1 MKKKIIRKIVMILVF
16 IAAIIGFGFT
26 TNQTNEDLTTTM
38 AAATLPTITF
48 YYQDVEMNELHG
60 YVNEMDITKMRDSIL
75 PIADDRNVTLVVN
88 TYGGQMDSVS
98 YEIRSMDGQRL
109 VADAVLTDFDRTGNL
124 ATISFEVQNLLEKEQ
139 EYMMVLTVSDGS
151 RDIYYYTRIMQTSD
165 CYVDECLE
173 FAMTFHDYTFREDAG
188 DFIPT
193 YMDPATGDATTLNY
207 VDLTCTLKQITWADF
222 EGTVLGDVVAS
233 FKEINDS
240 YNVVVL
246 KYMMTSINDLGEV
259 EYYNIEEYYRLR
271 ETETRMYVLNF
282 ERTMNQIFYK
292 ENTFLTDSGR
302 IQLGIRDTDVEYRFN
317 EAGDVIAF
325 VQEGEL
331 WCYNV
336 STNELAQVYS
346 FRSLEGIDAREN
358 WSEHDISIV
367 RLDEAGSVDFI
378 VSGYMNRGEHEGE
391 VGVGVYHYDGISHT
405 VEEEIFI
412 PVDQSY
418 QILKAELGQLLY
430 ENDQGEL
437 YLMMDG
443 DVYCINLQT
452 QTAGRIISELKDGCY
467 AISSSGRY
475 LAWVESDSQYTSSE
489 IRLMDMTDGS
499 VYEITES
506 RDSYLR
512 PLYFIDNDLIYGL
525 VKKED
530 LSMDAA
536 GNTESPMYALKI
548 MNTSEDGHDII
559 KTYEPEDSYISS
571 ITIEEHTILVNLV
584 KEVDGQ
590 YVANGDDSIMN
601 REAESE
607 DNVYITTIVTDA
619 RETQVQIALGKT
631 VRTGKTK
638 LITFQTLL
646 TDEEHTLS
654 LDTDSEKER
663 FYVYVKG
670 EVRLATDSIS
680 EAILLANKQLGIV
693 VDTSQQYIWMR
704 AHKTSC
710 QAFSGLA
717 PYDTD
722 ADADSIVQ
730 CVSAMLMREDS
741 GISVEELVEAG
752 QTPKEVLENTLK
764 DAIVLDLTGCTAEEI
779 IYYVSSGSPVFA
791 MTGADSAVLVIGYS
805 STYLYYYNPESGKK
819 ESVNMDDAVEWFAD
833 AGNIFFSYLK
843 K

>member
-109 VADAVLTDFDRTGNL
+109 VADAELTEFDRTGNL
-124 ATISFEVQNLLEKEQ
+124 ASCSFEVQNLLEKEQ
-139 EYMMVLTVSDGS
+139 EYMMVLSVSDGS
-151 RDIYYYTRIMQTSD
+151 RDIYYYTRIMQTTD

-222 EGTVLGDVVAS
+222 EGAVLGDVMAS

-246 KYMMTSINDLGEV
+246 RYMMTSVNDLGEV
-259 EYYNIEEYYRLR
+259 EYYNVEEYYRLR

-282 ERTMNQIFYK
+282 ERTMNQIFHK

-358 WSEHDISIV
+358 WREHDISIV

-443 DVYCINLQT
+443 DVYCINLTT

-489 IRLMDMTDGS
+489 IQLMDLTDGS

-506 RDSYLR
+506 KDSYLR

-530 LSMDAA
+530 LSTDAA

-559 KTYEPEDSYISS
+559 KTYAPEDSYISS
-571 ITIEEHTILVNLV
+571 IAIEEHTILVNLV

-590 YVANGDDSIMN
+590 YVANGDDAIMN

-607 DNVYITTIVTDA
+607 DNVYITTTVTDVK
-619 RETQVQIALGKT
+619 ETQVQIAFGKT
-631 VRTGKTK
+631 VGTDKTK

-646 TDEEHTLS
+646 TDEEHILS

-680 EAILLANKQLGIV
+680 DAILLANSQLGIV
-693 VDTSQQYIWMR
+693 VDTRQQYIWMR
-704 AHKTSC
+704 AHKTNC
-710 QAFSGLA
+710 QAFSNIA

-779 IYYVSSGSPVFA
+779 IYYVSNGSPVFA

>member
-1 MKKKIIRKIVMILVF
+1 MKKKIIRKIIMILVF

-60 YVNEMDITKMRDSIL
+60 YTREMDITKMRDSIL
-75 PIADDRNVTLVVN
+75 PIANDRKVTLVVN

-109 VADAVLTDFDRTGNL
+109 VADAELTEFDRTGNQ
-124 ATISFEVQNLLEKEQ
+124 ASCSFEVQNLLEKEQ

-151 RDIYYYTRIMQTSD
+151 RDIYYYTRIMQTTD

-173 FAMTFHDYTFREDAG
+173 FALTFHDYTFREDAG

-222 EGTVLGDVVAS
+222 EGTVLGDVMVS

-246 KYMMTSINDLGEV
+246 RYMMTSVNDLGEV

-282 ERTMNQIFYK
+282 ERTMNQIFHK

-336 STNELAQVYS
+336 STNELTQVYS
-346 FRSLEGIDAREN
+346 FRSIEGIDAREN
-358 WSEHDISIV
+358 WREHDISIV

-418 QILKAELGQLLY
+418 QVLKAELGQLLY
-430 ENDQGEL
+430 ENDQDEL

-443 DVYCINLQT
+443 DVYLINLQT
-452 QTAGRIISELKDGCY
+452 QTAGKSISELKDGCY

-489 IRLMDMTDGS
+489 IRLMDLTNGS

-506 RDSYLR
+506 KESYLR

-530 LSMDAA
+530 LSTDAA

-559 KTYEPEDSYISS
+559 KTYQPEDSYISS
-571 ITIEEHTILVNLV
+571 IAIEEHTILVNLV

-590 YVANGDDSIMN
+590 YVANGDDAIMN

-607 DNVYITTIVTDA
+607 DNVYIATTVTDVK
-619 RETQVQIALGKT
+619 ETQVQIALGKT
-631 VRTGKTK
+631 VRTDKTK
-638 LITFQTLL
+638 RITFQTLL
-646 TDEEHTLS
+646 TDEEHSLS

-680 EAILLANKQLGIV
+680 DAILLANSQLGIV
-693 VDTSQQYIWMR
+693 VDTRQQYIWMR
-704 AHKTSC
+704 AHKTNC
-710 QAFSGLA
+710 PAFSGIA

-741 GISVEELVEAG
+741 GISVAELVEAG

-779 IYYVSSGSPVFA
+779 IYYVSNGSPVFA
-791 MTGADSAVLVIGYS
+791 MTGTDSAVLVIGYS
-805 STYLYYYNPESGKK
+805 SSYLYYYNPESGKK
-819 ESVNMDDAVEWFAD
+819 ESVNMDEATKWFAD

>member
-75 PIADDRNVTLVVN
+75 PIGDDRNVTLVVN

-109 VADAVLTDFDRTGNL
+109 VADAELTDFERTGNL
-124 ATISFEVQNLLEKEQ
+124 ASISFEVQNLLEKEQ

-233 FKEINDS
+233 FKEINAS

-292 ENTFLTDSGR
+292 ENTFLTESGR

-336 STNELAQVYS
+336 STNELAQVFS

-358 WSEHDISIV
+358 WSGHDISIV

-430 ENDQGEL
+430 ENDQDEL

-443 DVYCINLQT
+443 DVYLINLQT
-452 QTAGRIISELKDGCY
+452 QTADRIISELKDGCY
-467 AISSSGRY
+467 AISASGRY

-489 IRLMDMTDGS
+489 IRLMDMTNGS

-506 RDSYLR
+506 QDSYLR

-559 KTYEPEDSYISS
+559 KTYEPVDSYISS
-571 ITIEEHTILVNLV
+571 ITLEEHTILVNLV

-631 VRTGKTK
+631 VRTDKTK

-704 AHKTSC
+704 AHKTNC

>member
-1 MKKKIIRKIVMILVF
+1 MILVF

-109 VADAVLTDFDRTGNL
+109 VADAELTDFDRTGNL
-124 ATISFEVQNLLEKEQ
+124 AAISFEVQNLLEKEQ

-233 FKEINDS
+233 FKEINGS

-246 KYMMTSINDLGEV
+246 KYMMTSVNDLGEV

-346 FRSLEGIDAREN
+346 FRSLEGIDEREN

-430 ENDQGEL
+430 ENDQDEL

-443 DVYCINLQT
+443 DVYLINLQA

-467 AISSSGRY
+467 AISASGRY

-489 IRLMDMTDGS
+489 IHLMDMTDGS

-559 KTYEPEDSYISS
+559 KTYEPVDSYISS
-571 ITIEEHTILVNLV
+571 ITLEEHTILVNLV

-631 VRTGKTK
+631 VRTDKTK

>member
-1 MKKKIIRKIVMILVF
+1 
-16 IAAIIGFGFT
+16 
-26 TNQTNEDLTTTM
+26 
-38 AAATLPTITF
+38 
-48 YYQDVEMNELHG
+48 
-60 YVNEMDITKMRDSIL
+60 MDITKMRDSIL

-109 VADAVLTDFDRTGNL
+109 VADAELTEFDRTGNQ
-124 ATISFEVQNLLEKEQ
+124 ASCSFEVQNLLEKEQ

-222 EGTVLGDVVAS
+222 EGTVLGDVMAS

-240 YNVVVL
+240 YNVIVL
-246 KYMMTSINDLGEV
+246 RYMMTSVNDLGEV

-282 ERTMNQIFYK
+282 ERTMNQIFHK

-346 FRSLEGIDAREN
+346 FRSIEGIDAREN
-358 WSEHDISIV
+358 WREHDISIV

-378 VSGYMNRGEHEGE
+378 VSGYVNRGEHEGE

-430 ENDQGEL
+430 ENDQDEL
-437 YLMMDG
+437 YHMMDG
-443 DVYCINLQT
+443 DVYLINLQA

-467 AISSSGRY
+467 AISASGRY
-475 LAWVESDSQYTSSE
+475 LAWVESDSQYTSSG
-489 IRLMDMTDGS
+489 IHLMDMTDGS
-499 VYEITES
+499 V
-506 RDSYLR
+506 RD
-512 PLYFIDNDLIYGL
+512 YGI
-525 VKKED
+525 
-530 LSMDAA
+530 A
-536 GNTESPMYALKI
+536 G
-548 MNTSEDGHDII
+548 
-559 KTYEPEDSYISS
+559 
-571 ITIEEHTILVNLV
+571 
-584 KEVDGQ
+584 
-590 YVANGDDSIMN
+590 
-601 REAESE
+601 
-607 DNVYITTIVTDA
+607 
-619 RETQVQIALGKT
+619 
-631 VRTGKTK
+631 
-638 LITFQTLL
+638 
-646 TDEEHTLS
+646 
-654 LDTDSEKER
+654 
-663 FYVYVKG
+663 
-670 EVRLATDSIS
+670 
-680 EAILLANKQLGIV
+680 
-693 VDTSQQYIWMR
+693 
-704 AHKTSC
+704 
-710 QAFSGLA
+710 
-717 PYDTD
+717 
-722 ADADSIVQ
+722 
-730 CVSAMLMREDS
+730 
-741 GISVEELVEAG
+741 
-752 QTPKEVLENTLK
+752 
-764 DAIVLDLTGCTAEEI
+764 
-779 IYYVSSGSPVFA
+779 
-791 MTGADSAVLVIGYS
+791 
-805 STYLYYYNPESGKK
+805 
-819 ESVNMDDAVEWFAD
+819 
-833 AGNIFFSYLK
+833 
-843 K
+843 